1 MCTPIAILQCNLN
14 YSYSVGHMVCMHEL
28 HAFVHTDCYCA
39 CVYTYR
45 LLLHTVAHP
54 KCDWPLETH
63 INRRAHCAHSLNLE
77 RSTSKHQ
84 APPLSPC
91 CNHHRCPSTPNCHSC
106 VLQLLCR
113 TQSAASPSSI
123 LPYVGAVR
131 RSHSPLAW
139 VAPQR
144 SAGGPQ
150 LPTPHDSDAVPTSH
164 DSDAVPTS
172 HSSDA
177 VLTSHRCIPPSQ
189 HTAHSR
195 RSLASV
201 HTANSGGP
209 HITHTALQAALALSQ
224 PSRTQSH
231 TATQDH
237 SAAHRAATR
246 APSSWPPSCCRLWT
260 PSSFLL

>member
-1 MCTPIAILQCNLN
+1 
-14 YSYSVGHMVCMHEL
+14 MHEL

-113 TQSAASPSSI
+113 TRSAASPSSM
-123 LPYVGAVR
+123 LPYVGAVTSLSFAACMGRTTALRR
-131 RSHSPLAW
+131 RSP
-139 VAPQR
+139 AP
-144 SAGGPQ
+144 
-150 LPTPHDSDAVPTSH
+150 
-164 DSDAVPTS
+164 
-172 HSSDA
+172 
-177 VLTSHRCIPPSQ
+177 
-189 HTAHSR
+189 HTTRFR
-195 RSLASV
+195 R
-201 HTANSGGP
+201 GP
-209 HITHTALQAALALSQ
+209 HITRFRCSPHITQFRRGPHITPLHTALTAYRPQQ
-224 PSRTQSH
+224 EVSRISSH
-231 TATQDH
+231 
-237 SAAHRAATR
+237 R
-246 APSSWPPSCCRLWT
+246 
-260 PSSFLL
+260 